1 MKNSKLILGAMVLMT
16 FAASIFSSCKK
27 DDESFNLTAL
37 VAGALDLN
45 GATSATG
52 VDPAANIVATFST
65 DVDASSATAS
75 NVMLHRD
82 YDDAMIDVNI
92 TVSGNTITVDPVDQ
106 LGDGTL
112 YNLELGAGLKGT
124 NGTAFVA
131 TSRTFTTAG
140 TFVPAGEIAYWNFEN
155 NTNDQVG
162 GRTASAAIDL
172 TYVNSYNSGAG
183 KAAEFNGTTT
193 IVEFPNGD
201 ELDNTHDFS
210 IAFWVYANS
219 VGHVDAGGNPKGHFV
234 FGLGAF
240 YGFQFEIA
248 GDYGWCKLATQ
259 YEFADGTTGAED
271 TWFPGDGKTKDNGG
285 WQGWTFCKDLTGSGG
300 VAGLLKDKWAHVVC
314 VYNSST
320 REGKMY
326 INGELMKAFDFDLWP
341 DGDAKR
347 GVVGLKYG
355 GQAPD
360 VVNEFALGFIQSRAG
375 TLWDTEGWG
384 GYDYPTAN
392 HFGGMLDNLRVF
404 HAALTDTEISLMYNS
419 EK

>member
-1 MKNSKLILGAMVLMT
+1 MKNSKLILGAMVMMT
-16 FAASIFSSCKK
+16 FVATVFTSCK
-27 DDESFNLTAL
+27 DEEDLSFIL
-37 VAGALDLN
+37 VSLFAGSSDLN

-65 DVDASSATAS
+65 DVDASSANST
-75 NVMLHRD
+75 NIMVHRD
-82 YDDAMIDVNI
+82 YDGTMIDANI
-92 TVSGNTITVDPVDQ
+92 SVSGKTVTIDPIDQ

-112 YNLELGAGLKGT
+112 YHIEMGPGLKGT
-124 NGTAFVA
+124 NGTTFVM
-131 TSRTFTTAG
+131 TERTFTTAG
-140 TFVPAGEIAYWNFEN
+140 TFVPAGQIAYWPFEN
-155 NTNDQVG
+155 NTNDQQG
-162 GRTASAAIDL
+162 GRSASASIDL
-172 TYVNSYNSGAG
+172 SYAASYNAGAG
-183 KAAEFNGTTT
+183 QAASFNGTST
-193 IVEFPNGD
+193 IVEFANGD
-201 ELDNTHDFS
+201 ELMNTSDFS
-210 IAFWVYANS
+210 LAFWVKAVSTN
-219 VGHVDAGGNPKGHFV
+219 HAGRGHFV
-234 FGLGAF
+234 MGLGAF
-240 YGFQFEIA
+240 YGFQFEIT
-248 GDYGWCKLATQ
+248 GDYSWCKLAAQ

-271 TWFPGDGKTKDNGG
+271 LWFPGDGKTKDNGG

-300 VAGLLKDKWAHVVC
+300 VAALLQDKWAHVVC

-341 DGDAKR
+341 DGDVKR

-375 TLWDTEGWG
+375 TLWDGESWG
-384 GYDYPTAN
+384 GYDFATSN
-392 HFGGMLDNLRVF
+392 HFEGMLDNLRIF

>member
-1 MKNSKLILGAMVLMT
+1 MKNSKLILGALVLMT
-16 FAASIFSSCKK
+16 LVATVFTACEK
-27 DDESFNLTAL
+27 DDETFDL
-37 VAGALDLN
+37 VSLLAGSADLN

-52 VDPAANIVATFST
+52 VDPAASIVATFST
-65 DVDASSATAS
+65 DVDAASANSS
-75 NVMLHRD
+75 NVMVHRD
-82 YDDAMIDVNI
+82 YDDVMIDAAI
-92 TVSGNTITVDPVDQ
+92 TVSGKTITVDPIDQ

-112 YNLELGAGLKGT
+112 YHLTLGAGLKGT
-124 NGTAFVA
+124 NGTSFASA
-131 TSRTFTTAG
+131 ERTFTTAG
-140 TFVPAGEIAYWNFEN
+140 TFVPAGQIAYWNFDD
-155 NTNDQVG
+155 NTNDQQG
-162 GRTASAAIDL
+162 GRSASAAVDL
-172 TYVNSYNSGAG
+172 TYSTSFNANAG
-183 KAAEFNGTTT
+183 KAATFNGTST

-201 ELDNTHDFS
+201 ELMNTADFS
-210 IAFWVYANS
+210 IAFWVYPNS

-240 YGFQFEIA
+240 FGYQFEVA

-285 WQGWTFCKDLTGSGG
+285 WQGWTYCKDLTGSGG

-341 DGDAKR
+341 DGDLKR

-355 GQAPD
+355 GVAPD

-375 TLWDTEGWG
+375 TLWDGEPWG
-384 GYDYPTAN
+384 GYDYTTAN
-392 HFGGMLDNLRVF
+392 HFGGMLDNMRIF